1 MLTRSRSGE
10 HSPDGV
16 RSKRVKDRPGSSGAS
31 EGSSLASLSR
41 RSVDS
46 LGETVATLS
55 PRSATLVDLPELPRE
70 LARALGTMGAKRLYS
85 HQLEAYE
92 RVRAGENVIVATA
105 TASGKSLCY
114 KIPAFE
120 NALENASSRALFL
133 YPTKALAQDQL
144 QKTTKLMLRGV
155 HPATYDRDTPKALR
169 AEVRKRANVILTNP
183 DMLNVALLP
192 NHDSLWADFFRNL
205 KIVAVDEAH
214 LLRGVFGSHV
224 AAVLRRL
231 RRVAELHGADPK
243 FVLTSATIANP
254 LELAEVLTGV
264 PFSLVDSDGASSG
277 ERRVI
282 FRNPPLK
289 DEEKGDRRSMLTE
302 GAFVFSKLV
311 SQGVRTIAFAK
322 SRKTA
327 ELIYRYAADR
337 LGPEYAR
344 RISPYRAGYTVR
356 ERREIEG
363 RLFKGELL
371 GVVSTNALELGVDVG
386 ALDAVVCCGYP
397 GSVASIWQQ
406 WGRAGRGKEPSLSVY
421 IAGRDSLDQYLY
433 ENPEKVLGRRV
444 EAARLTLENPYILG
458 PHLLAAAHEAPLEDQ
473 DEKYFGYA
481 YEPIVEDL
489 VESEDLVRSGGRL
502 HYTRGD
508 KPAWNISLR
517 SADSGS
523 VMIADREGEVI
534 GAVEARRAPMDL
546 HPGATY
552 LHRGHAY
559 EVEDLN
565 LPAHQALVRRVPN
578 RYYTRVKVETDVEI
592 IEESD
597 KRGLPNGA
605 TLHWGRVSTTDM
617 VTSYKKIQVQDSREI
632 GVFPLDLPPTTFET
646 RGLWLTLPPLPP
658 PEGDARPNFVEF
670 LGSLHAAEHAFIGLL
685 PLFAMCDRGDIGG
698 LSIAVHRQ
706 TRLPTIFVYD
716 GYPGG
721 VGISERGYETF
732 EEVARD
738 TLGVLAR
745 CPCKKGCPACVQSP
759 KCGNWNEPLS
769 KDGAV
774 RVLRYLLG
782 QVSRYPTL

>member
-1 MLTRSRSGE
+1 VRSRDIGRRSG
-10 HSPDGV
+10 SPG
-16 RSKRVKDRPGSSGAS
+16 PPGGSSVAG
-31 EGSSLASLSR
+31 LTR
-41 RSVDS
+41 RSVES
-46 LGETVATLS
+46 LGETVATLP
-55 PRSATLVDLPELPRE
+55 PREATLVAPPEMPRE
-70 LARALGTMGAKRLYS
+70 LARALSSMGAQRLYS

-92 RVRAGENVIVATA
+92 RLRVGENVIVATA

-120 NALENASSRALFL
+120 NALKNPSNRALFL

-144 QKTTKLMLRGV
+144 QKISKLMLRGV

-192 NHDSLWADFFRNL
+192 SHDSLWADFFRNL

-264 PFSLVDSDGASSG
+264 PFTLVDNDGASSG
-277 ERRVI
+277 PRRVV

-311 SQGVRTIAFAK
+311 AQGVRTIAFAK
-322 SRKTA
+322 SRKSA

-337 LGPEYAR
+337 LGPELAR
-344 RISPYRAGYTVR
+344 RISPYRAGYTLR

-363 RLFKGELL
+363 RLFRGELL

-406 WGRAGRGKEPSLSVY
+406 WGRAGRAKEPSLAVY
-421 IAGRDSLDQYLY
+421 IAGRDSLDQYLF

-444 EAARLTLENPYILG
+444 EAARLTLENSYILG
-458 PHLLAAAHEAPLEDQ
+458 PHLLAAAYEAPLEDR
-473 DEKYFGYA
+473 DEDYFGYA
-481 YEPIVEDL
+481 YGAVVEDL
-489 VESEDLVRSGGRL
+489 VESGALVRSGGRM

-508 KPAWNISLR
+508 KPAWDISLR

-523 VMIADREGEVI
+523 VLVADREGEVI
-534 GAVEARRAPMDL
+534 GSVEARRAPMDL

-552 LHRGHAY
+552 LHRGRAY

-565 LPAHQALVRRVPN
+565 LAAHNALVRRVPN
-578 RYYTRVKVETDVEI
+578 RYYTRVKVDTDVEI
-592 IEESD
+592 LEESE
-597 KRGLPNGA
+597 KRDLPNGA
-605 TLHWGRVSTTDM
+605 TLHWGRVRTTD
-617 VTSYKKIQVQDSREI
+617 VATFYKKIQVQDSREI

-646 RGLWLTLPPLPP
+646 RGLWVTLPSLPP
-658 PEGDARPNFVEF
+658 PQGNTRPNFVEF

-698 LSIAVHRQ
+698 LSIALHRQ

-721 VGISERGYETF
+721 VGISERGYDTF

-745 CPCKKGCPACVQSP
+745 CPCKQGCPACVQSP

-769 KDGAV
+769 KDGAAK
-774 RVLRYLLG
+774 VLRYLLG
-782 QVSRYPTL
+782 QVSRYPTV

>member
-1 MLTRSRSGE
+1 
-10 HSPDGV
+10 
-16 RSKRVKDRPGSSGAS
+16 
-31 EGSSLASLSR
+31 
-41 RSVDS
+41 
-46 LGETVATLS
+46 
-55 PRSATLVDLPELPRE
+55 
-70 LARALGTMGAKRLYS
+70 MGATRLYS

-92 RVRAGENVIVATA
+92 GVRTGKNVIVATA

-120 NALENASSRALFL
+120 YALENPANRALFL

-144 QKTTKLMLRGV
+144 QKIGKLMLRSV

-169 AEVRKRANVILTNP
+169 AEVRKRANLILTNP
-183 DMLNVALLP
+183 DMLNVSLLP
-192 NHDSLWADFFRNL
+192 SHDSLWADFFRNL

-214 LLRGVFGSHV
+214 LFRGVFGSHV

-231 RRVAELHGADPK
+231 RRVAELHGSDPR

-254 LELAEVLTGV
+254 LELAEVLTGL
-264 PFSLVDSDGASSG
+264 PFSLVDRDGASSG

-302 GAFVFSKLV
+302 GAFVFSQLV
-311 SQGVRTIAFAK
+311 ASGVRTIAFAK
-322 SRKTA
+322 SRKSA

-337 LGPEYAR
+337 LGPDLAQH
-344 RISPYRAGYTVR
+344 ISPYRAGYTAN

-386 ALDAVVCCGYP
+386 TLEAVVCCGYP

-406 WGRAGRGKEPSLSVY
+406 WGRAGRGMDPSLAVY

-444 EAARLTLENPYILG
+444 EAARLTLENPYVLG
-458 PHLLAAAHEAPLEDQ
+458 PHLLAAAHEAPLEEE
-473 DEKYFGYA
+473 DERYFGFA
-481 YEPIVEDL
+481 YSRVAEEL
-489 VESEDLVRSGGRL
+489 VEAGVLIRSGGRM
-502 HYTRGD
+502 HYARGD
-508 KPAWNISLR
+508 SPAWEISLR
-517 SADSGS
+517 SADSAL
-523 VMIADREGEVI
+523 VLVADKEGEVI
-534 GAVEARRAPMDL
+534 GSVEARRAPMEL

-552 LHRGHAY
+552 LHRGQAY
-559 EVEDLN
+559 EVEELN
-565 LPAHQALVRRVPN
+565 FLAHNALVRRVPN
-578 RYYTRVKVETDVEI
+578 RYYTKPKVETDVEI
-592 IEESD
+592 LEESES
-597 KRGLPNGA
+597 RGLANGA
-605 TLHWGRVSTTDM
+605 RLHWGWVRSTDV
-617 VTSYKKIQVQDSREI
+617 VTFYKKIQVSNSREV

-646 RGLWLTLPPLPP
+646 RGLWITLPPLPP
-658 PEGDARPNFVEF
+658 GDGNAHPSFVEF
-670 LGSLHAAEHAFIGLL
+670 LGSLHAAEHTLIGIL

-698 LSIAVHRQ
+698 LSISAHRQ
-706 TRLPTIFVYD
+706 TGLPTIFVYD

-721 VGISERGYETF
+721 VGISERGYDTF
-732 EEVARD
+732 EEVTRD
-738 TLGVLAR
+738 ALSILTR

-769 KDGAV
+769 KSGAV
-774 RVLRYLLG
+774 GVLRYLLG
-782 QVSRYPTL
+782 QVSCYPTP

>member
-1 MLTRSRSGE
+1 
-10 HSPDGV
+10 
-16 RSKRVKDRPGSSGAS
+16 
-31 EGSSLASLSR
+31 LSR
-41 RSVDS
+41 RSVES
-46 LGETVATLS
+46 LGETVSTLA
-55 PRSATLVDLPELPRE
+55 PRSATLVQLPEMDRE
-70 LARALGTMGAKRLYS
+70 LARALNTMGATRLYS

-92 RVRAGENVIVATA
+92 MVRAGKNVIVATA

-120 NALENASSRALFL
+120 NALVSASNRALFL

-144 QKTTKLMLRGV
+144 QKIQKLKLRGV
-155 HPATYDRDTPKALR
+155 YPATYDRDTPKALR
-169 AEVRKRANVILTNP
+169 SELRRRANVILTNP
-183 DMLNVALLP
+183 DMLNVGLLP
-192 NHDSLWADFFRNL
+192 SHDSLWADFFRNL
-205 KIVAVDEAH
+205 RIIAVDEAH

-231 RRVAELHGADPK
+231 RRVAELHGADPR

-254 LELAEVLTGV
+254 LELAEVLTGL
-264 PFSLVDSDGASSG
+264 PFELVDRDGASSG
-277 ERRVI
+277 ERRVV

-302 GAFVFSKLV
+302 ASFVFSKLV
-311 SQGVRTIAFAK
+311 AQGVRTIAFAK

-337 LGPEYAR
+337 LGPNLAR

-363 RLFKGELL
+363 RLFSGELL

-406 WGRAGRGKEPSLSVY
+406 WGRAGRGTEPSLAVY

-458 PHLLAAAHEAPLEDQ
+458 PHLLAAAHEAPLEDG
-473 DEKYFGYA
+473 DERYFGYGYGGVVKDLVDSEA
-481 YEPIVEDL
+481 L
-489 VESEDLVRSGGRL
+489 VESGGRK
-502 HYTRGD
+502 HYVRGD
-508 KPAWNISLR
+508 NPAWEISLR
-517 SADSGS
+517 SADSAS
-523 VMIADREGEVI
+523 VVVADGEGEVI
-534 GAVEARRAPMDL
+534 GSVEARRAPMEL

-552 LHRGHAY
+552 LHRGKAY
-559 EVEDLN
+559 EVENLN

-578 RYYTRVKVETDVEI
+578 RYYTRVKVETDVEVL
-592 IEESD
+592 EESENRD
-597 KRGLPNGA
+597 LANGA
-605 TLHWGRVSTTDM
+605 KLHWGRVRTTDQ
-617 VTSYKKIQVQDSREI
+617 VTLYKKIQVQDSREI

-646 RGLWLTLPPLPP
+646 RGLWITLPPLPP
-658 PEGDARPNFVEF
+658 PKGNVRPNFVEF
-670 LGSLHAAEHAFIGLL
+670 LGALHAAEHAMIGLL

-698 LSIAVHRQ
+698 LSIALHRQ
-706 TRLPTIFVYD
+706 THKPTVFVYD

-721 VGISERGYETF
+721 VGISERGYDTF
-732 EEVARD
+732 EELARD
-738 TLGVLAR
+738 ALSVLVR
-745 CPCKKGCPACVQSP
+745 CPCKKGCPACIQSP

-769 KDGAV
+769 KDGSVA
-774 RVLRYLLG
+774 VLRYMLG
-782 QVSRYPTL
+782 QLSRYPTL